1 MFLLDTVMVS
11 ELRKRSPAR
20 SVLAWLRKRREEELF
35 LSVVTIGEIQRGIA
49 AKRGSDPGFAD
60 ELTRWLDTLL
70 QVYGDRVLPMGADI
84 ARRWGELSWKAG
96 HGGADLLI
104 AATALQHDLT
114 VVTRDV
120 RHFEPL
126 GVAVFNPF
134 PKAQTAP

>member
-1 MFLLDTVMVS
+1 MFLLDTMTVS

-35 LSVVTIGEIQRGIA
+35 LSVVTVGEIQRGIA
-49 AKRGSDPGFAD
+49 GKRGSDPAFAE
-60 ELTRWLDTLL
+60 ELARWLDTLL

-96 HGGADLLI
+96 HGGADVVI
-104 AATALQHDLT
+104 AATAIQHQLS
-114 VVTRDV
+114 VVTRNV

-126 GVAVFNPF
+126 GVPVVNPF
-134 PKAQTAP
+134 PKA